1 MKLSEIK
8 NEQAIDVL
16 GDILPSFQRIVTNEE
31 IAKIRSKDKYTYIE
45 LASAI
50 LKNCKNDILFILA
63 ALDGKTIDEY
73 ECTLVSLFKDIFN
86 LITDPEIQDLFTL
99 QS

>member
-16 GDILPSFQRIVTNEE
+16 GEILPSFHRIATNEE
-31 IAKIRSKDKYTYIE
+31 ITKIRSRDKYTYIE

-50 LKNCKNDILFILA
+50 LKNCKSDILFILA
-63 ALDGKTIDEY
+63 TLDGKTVETY
-73 ECTLVSLFKDIFN
+73 ECTLVSLFKDIFE
-86 LITDPEIQDLFTL
+86 LITEPEIQDLFTL

>member
-16 GDILPSFQRIVTNEE
+16 GEILPSFQRIVTNEE
-31 IAKIRSKDKYTYIE
+31 ITKIRSRDKYTYIE

-50 LKNCKNDILFILA
+50 LKNCKSDILVILA
-63 ALDGKTIDEY
+63 TLDGKTVKTY
-73 ECTLVSLFKDIFN
+73 ECTLVSLFKDIFE